1 MKSTKR
7 SNKTRSSAALFS
19 VLLLVTSLLFAFP
32 ASAVDLLGVMT
43 AEVFA
48 ETEGEENTL
57 RYRIYSPQTLS
68 AQAAEN
74 GCGILVYLHDEDC
87 RGDDNVDHI
96 SDSAKTALLSA
107 VLNDDT
113 LNQSMLILAPQCPS
127 DSGWTSDNG
136 KQLDL
141 VSDLVRA
148 LCGNMKI
155 DASRIGI
162 VGVSDGASGAYALL
176 ARQNDADAVVFSAAF
191 LAAGTC
197 IDPDAV
203 EAYAKTKI
211 FAVTSDDDP
220 VTPSRSV
227 DQFIASMDGRDSVVY
242 SRYTGAGHEVWVH
255 AFTDETLVSP
265 FLTALKPAETPVEE
279 SPDAAEVPSGA
290 DPAGT
295 EAPAQAENGEAPVE
309 APSQN
314 APDGGTG
321 TQSTSGAADGNDA
334 PGKAA
339 SLPKIGNTEVTAPF
353 VASVLLITACVLAA
367 VFLFTGL
374 FKNNFR

>member
-7 SNKTRSSAALFS
+7 SNKPRSSAALFS

-48 ETEGEENTL
+48 ETEGEENAL

-113 LNQSMLILAPQCPS
+113 LNQSMLIIAPQCPS

-203 EAYAKTKI
+203 DAYAKTKI

-265 FLTALKPAETPVEE
+265 FLTALKPVEAPVEEPSDAAETPDE
-279 SPDAAEVPSGA
+279 AEAS
-290 DPAGT
+290 GT
-295 EAPAQAENGEAPVE
+295 EAPGQAENAEAPVE

-321 TQSTSGAADGNDA
+321 TQNAPDASAGNDA
-334 PGKAA
+334 SGKAA

>member
-7 SNKTRSSAALFS
+7 SNKTRISAALFS

-74 GCGILVYLHDEDC
+74 GCGILVFLHDEDC

-113 LNQSMLILAPQCPS
+113 LNQSMLIIAPQCPS

-136 KQLDL
+136 RQLDL

-148 LCGNMKI
+148 LCANMKI

-197 IDPDAV
+197 VDPDAV
-203 EAYAKTKI
+203 DAYAKTKI

-265 FLTALKPAETPVEE
+265 FLTALKPYEAPAEEV
-279 SPDAAEVPSGA
+279 PDASEAPDKAEPV
-290 DPAGT
+290 GT
-295 EAPAQAENGEAPVE
+295 EAPGQAEHDETPVE

-314 APDGGTG
+314 APDGGVG
-321 TQSTSGAADGNDA
+321 TQSVSGAADGNDA
-334 PGKAA
+334 PGKTA

>member
-7 SNKTRSSAALFS
+7 SNKTRISAALFS

-74 GCGILVYLHDEDC
+74 GCGILVFLHDEDC

-113 LNQSMLILAPQCPS
+113 LNQSMLIVAPQCPMDRGWIS
-127 DSGWTSDNG
+127 DDGALLS
-136 KQLDL
+136 L
-141 VSDLVRA
+141 VSDLVKY
-148 LCGNMKI
+148 LCTFMKI
-155 DASRIGI
+155 DTDRICM
-162 VGVSDGASGAYALL
+162 VGVSDGASGGYALL
-176 ARQNDADAVVFSAAF
+176 ARQNEKDAVVFSTAF

-203 EAYAKTKI
+203 DAYAKTKI
-211 FAVTSDDDP
+211 FAVTADDDEI
-220 VTPSRSV
+220 TPSRSV
-227 DQFIASMDGRDSVVY
+227 EQFIAAMDGKGSVVY
-242 SRYTGAGHEVWVH
+242 SRYTGVGHTVWTH
-255 AFTDETLVSP
+255 AFTDDTLVSP
-265 FLTALKPAETPVEE
+265 FLSALKPAEA
-279 SPDAAEVPSGA
+279 AAEEA
-290 DPAGT
+290 LPAET
-295 EAPAQAENGEAPVE
+295 ESAAFAEENAEENGEIAVPHDAV
-309 APSQN
+309 
-314 APDGGTG
+314 PDGSAPEQNPETPQ
-321 TQSTSGAADGNDA
+321 TAVPETSA
-334 PGKAA
+334 PT
-339 SLPKIGNTEVTAPF
+339 LPKIGGTEITAALA
-353 VASVLLITACVLAA
+353 ASVLLIAACVLAA
-367 VFLFTGL
+367 VLLLTGL
-374 FKNNFR
+374 IKNNLK

>member
-7 SNKTRSSAALFS
+7 SNKTRIPAALFS

-74 GCGILVYLHDEDC
+74 GCGILVFLHDEDC

-107 VLNDDT
+107 VLNDDM
-113 LNQSMLILAPQCPS
+113 LNQSMLIIAPQCPS

-155 DASRIGI
+155 DATRIGI

-197 IDPDAV
+197 VDPDAV
-203 EAYAKTKI
+203 DAYAKTKI

-265 FLTALKPAETPVEE
+265 FLTALKPYEAPAEEV
-279 SPDAAEVPSGA
+279 PDAAKAPDDAE
-290 DPAGT
+290 PAGT
-295 EAPAQAENGEAPVE
+295 EAPGQAVNAETPIE

-314 APDGGTG
+314 VPDGGTG
-321 TQSTSGAADGNDA
+321 TQSASGAAAGNDA
-334 PGKAA
+334 SGKAA
-339 SLPKIGNTEVTAPF
+339 SLPKIGNTEVTAPL

>member
-7 SNKTRSSAALFS
+7 SNKTRISAALFS

-57 RYRIYSPQTLS
+57 QYRIYSPQTLS

-113 LNQSMLILAPQCPS
+113 LNQSMLIIAPQCPS
-127 DSGWTSDNG
+127 DSGWTADNG

-197 IDPDAV
+197 VDPDAV
-203 EAYAKTKI
+203 DAYAKTKI

-255 AFTDETLVSP
+255 AFTDATLVSP
-265 FLTALKPAETPVEE
+265 FLAALKPYEAPAEEA
-279 SPDAAEVPSGA
+279 PDAAETA
-290 DPAGT
+290 DNAEPAGT
-295 EAPAQAENGEAPVE
+295 EAPGQAENAEAPVE

-321 TQSTSGAADGNDA
+321 TQSVSGAAAGNDA
-334 PGKAA
+334 PGKAV
-339 SLPKIGNTEVTAPF
+339 SLPKIGNTEVTAPL